1 MNEFNTNF
9 LFINFNVNF
18 FIPTLGTVFQDQVVF
33 QVCVSELGYNV
44 SDCLVLGTENNSDTA
59 KALETAVQPY
69 VTDLLMAKAGVETV
83 IPAFLSLFIGPWSD
97 KFGRK
102 PIIVASLTGFAIT
115 YLVIFIL
122 SWVSHS
128 AVIINPWY
136 YVIASSAITVTGGTC
151 ILITGV
157 FCYIADVTTEKDR
170 ATRMGVIEAALFAGL
185 VSGSF
190 SSSFFYNWFGSVFV
204 FGLATG
210 SMILALLYVIFFV
223 EESRSVSELEQR
235 GNKLRELFRFELV
248 KDMMAVCFKRRANH
262 DRAVLWIIM
271 ISLGFCIF
279 VLEGNSTVFFLFVRE
294 RFDWSVRDYTI
305 YSAIATCSLIV
316 GNLVAMYWLKRV
328 FGFSEVTF
336 AIIAF
341 AQSVLDSFIAAIAFR
356 SWHLYLGIG
365 LTMLKGLVSPMCR
378 SILATTSERSSSQGD
393 EIGKIYAMTTAL
405 ESLLP
410 IAAVPAYTLLYKS
423 TISTFPGAF
432 NFISAGIYGVIT
444 IMFVF
449 IYVLQNMYRVPTYSN
464 VINS

>member
-1 MNEFNTNF
+1 M
-9 LFINFNVNF
+9 
-18 FIPTLGTVFQDQVVF
+18 FQI
-33 QVCVSELGYNV
+33 CVSELGYNI
-44 SDCLVLGTENNSDTA
+44 SDCEVLGTDNNSEPV
-59 KALETAVQPY
+59 KALETLVQPY
-69 VTDLLMAKAGVETV
+69 VTDLFMAKAGVETV

-102 PIIVASLTGFAIT
+102 PIIVASLTGFTIT

-122 SWVSHS
+122 SWVSHTS
-128 AVIINPWY
+128 VIINPWY

-157 FCYIADVTTEKDR
+157 FCYIADVTTEKNR

-190 SSSFFYNWFGSVFV
+190 SSSFILNWFGPVFV
-204 FGLATG
+204 FGLAAG
-210 SMILALLYVIFFV
+210 SMVLALLYVIFFV
-223 EESRSVSELEQR
+223 EESRSVNELEQR
-235 GNKLRELFRFELV
+235 DNKLRELFRFELV
-248 KDMMAVCFKRRANH
+248 REMMSVCFKRRPNH
-262 DRAVLWIIM
+262 DRAIIWIIM

-316 GNLVAMYWLKRV
+316 GNLFAMYCLKRI
-328 FGFSEVTF
+328 FNLSETTF

-341 AQSVLDSFIAAIAFR
+341 TQSMLDSFIAAVAFR

-365 LTMLKGLVSPMCR
+365 LTFLKGLASPVCR
-378 SILATTSERSSSQGD
+378 SLLAATSERSSSHGD

-444 IMFVF
+444 ILFAI
-449 IYVLQNMYRVPTYSN
+449 IYVLQNMYRVPSYSS